1 MNSVKKQTNKHIY
14 IFFAILNIERKQI
27 NVALQFIRKK
37 KKKKSYTHYYI
48 GSSKE
53 EKSK

>member
-1 MNSVKKQTNKHIY
+1 VLKNKQTNIY